1 MSMNNGVLIQR
12 REEKGMF
19 GRTYTFYD
27 LYYIPCMDK
36 DEKVMIDSFL
46 ELDAAI
52 RRANMQDF
60 EYGIMFAGF

>member
-19 GRTYTFYD
+19 GKTYTFYD

-46 ELDAAI
+46 A
-52 RRANMQDF
+52 
-60 EYGIMFAGF
+60 